1 MNMGTQINQLLTTQG
16 FNYGDYGRV
25 QLRSTP
31 TGLHMLIN
39 AYTSSAT
46 HIDVSIEENGTY
58 TIKKGLMEVT
68 ELASN
73 VVEENLSA
81 MLKKV
86 LTN

>member
-16 FNYGDYGRV
+16 FDYGDYGRV
-25 QLRSTP
+25 KLRSTP
-31 TGLHMLIN
+31 TGLHMLIHAHTDN
-39 AYTSSAT
+39 AT
-46 HIDVSIEENGTY
+46 HIDVNLQENGTY

-73 VVEENLSA
+73 IAEENLSA

-86 LTN
+86 LTI

>member
-1 MNMGTQINQLLTTQG
+1 MNMGTQINQVLTTQG

-25 QLRSTP
+25 KLRSSP

-39 AYTSSAT
+39 AYTSDAT
-46 HIDVSIEENGTY
+46 HIDVILQENGTY
-58 TIKKGLMEVT
+58 TVKKGLMEVT

-73 VVEENLSA
+73 IAEENLSA

-86 LTN
+86 LTI